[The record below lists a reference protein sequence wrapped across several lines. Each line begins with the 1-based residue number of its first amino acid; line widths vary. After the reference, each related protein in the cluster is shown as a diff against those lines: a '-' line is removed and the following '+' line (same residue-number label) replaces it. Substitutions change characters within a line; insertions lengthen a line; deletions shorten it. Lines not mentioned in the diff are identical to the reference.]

1 MRLCNSNCKPT
12 TRSVIDETRRVFNH
26 QIIQLILLHLSFSS
40 RRKIVH
46 VSYSVTLLDHLKFHA
61 THMSR
66 LLSFVRRCSSLK
78 EAQSCQDYL
87 TVCLKSMISLSSRV
101 FRGTFY
107 EFQAKEALER
117 HLNLC
122 NLSRV
127 GGAGDNGIDLLGK
140 WDLKK
145 FKRKKKNASLSK
157 ELNLI
162 DRKSEIRVLIQCKN
176 HATKIKASIIREL
189 AGVHE
194 FHVNGNPLKS
204 AFPTFMFL
212 VSPLPLTKQALA
224 QLDTSSVPLIHVR
237 MTSMT
242 REISGL
248 QNDDYLVENWQN
260 YSIGPIYMNHTA
272 RNLLQGLSVEDHLCG
287 FQ

>member
-1 MRLCNSNCKPT
+1 
-12 TRSVIDETRRVFNH
+12 
-26 QIIQLILLHLSFSS
+26 
-40 RRKIVH
+40 
-46 VSYSVTLLDHLKFHA
+46 
-61 THMSR
+61 MSR
-66 LLSFVRRCSSLK
+66 LISFVRRCSTLK

-140 WDLKK
+140 WDLSK
-145 FKRKKKNASLSK
+145 FKRKRKNALAS
-157 ELNLI
+157 NNRI
-162 DRKSEIRVLIQCKN
+162 DRDSEIRVLIQCKN

-237 MTSMT
+237 MTSMS

-248 QNDDYLVENWQN
+248 KNDDYLVENWQN
-260 YSIGPIYMNHTA
+260 YSIGPIYMNNTA
-272 RNLLQGLSVEDHLCG
+272 RTLLQGLSVEDDLYNL
-287 FQ
+287 Q